1 MHFHADGVR
10 FQYPESWTLT
20 REDGDNGWIVNVQ
33 RSETAFFMLR
43 LDDQEADATAEAKTV
58 LETLR
63 TDYPE
68 LEAEE
73 VHESIAGQSA
83 VGHDI
88 QFFSFDLTNTCC
100 TRVLRCEMGTL
111 LVMWQANDLE
121 MDEAEPIF
129 RAMCAS
135 LRVDE

>member
-10 FQYPESWTLT
+10 FQYPESWTMT
-20 REDGDNGWIVNVQ
+20 REDGEEGWIVTVQ
-33 RSETAFFMLR
+33 RSDTAFFILR
-43 LDDQEADATAEAKTV
+43 LDDQMPDVAVQTV
-58 LETLR
+58 LDTLR
-63 TDYPE
+63 SDYPE

-73 VHESIAGQSA
+73 VRETIAGQEA

-88 QFFSFDLTNTCC
+88 QFFSLDLTNTCC
-100 TRVLRCEMGTL
+100 TRVLSCEMGTL
-111 LVMWQANDLE
+111 LAMWQADDLE
-121 MDEAEPIF
+121 LAEVEPIF